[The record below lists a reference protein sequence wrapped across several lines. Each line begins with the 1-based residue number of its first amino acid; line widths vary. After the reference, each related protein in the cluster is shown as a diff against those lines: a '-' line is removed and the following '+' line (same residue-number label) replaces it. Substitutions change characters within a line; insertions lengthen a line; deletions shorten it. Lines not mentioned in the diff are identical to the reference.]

1 MVVLRRRMMESASR
15 DRCELIPAADS
26 REQARHAEAANT
38 QPANAA
44 KRAPGSV
51 RIIAGEWRGRRLDVV
66 AGADIRPTPDRV
78 RETLFNWLAPVLP
91 GMHCLDLYA
100 GTGVLGL
107 EALSRGAAESW
118 FVEQDVEAARAIEA
132 VLVRFGGQEHHK
144 GRVLRADAR
153 RWLAGP
159 VPRSFDL
166 VFLDPP
172 YAGDAAGRFV
182 YTPRAWL
189 ACPACVGLSGD
200 EPQERA
206 AGTARR
212 LAIAPGARGWRGA
225 LCPGPTRLAGQPVA
239 NQPV

>member
-1 MVVLRRRMMESASR
+1 ME
-15 DRCELIPAADS
+15 
-26 REQARHAEAANT
+26 
-38 QPANAA
+38 
-44 KRAPGSV
+44 KRPTRQTGKPPGSV
-51 RIIAGEWRGRRLDVV
+51 RIIAGEWRGRRIEV
-66 AGADIRPTPDRV
+66 APGPGIRPTPDRV

-118 FVEQDVEAARAIEA
+118 FVEQDAAAARALEM
-132 VLVRFGGQEHHK
+132 VLDRFDGPSHDR

-172 YAGDAAGRFV
+172 YAA
-182 YTPRAWL
+182 
-189 ACPACVGLSGD
+189 D
-200 EPQERA
+200 EL
-206 AGTARR
+206 GNLCT
-212 LAIAPGARGWRGA
+212 LLARGWLAPHAWVYLETSRRYA
-225 LCPGPTRLAGQPVA
+225 LPVLPAGWQLHREREAGEVRYALARLV
-239 NQPV
+239 

>member
-1 MVVLRRRMMESASR
+1 MEKR
-15 DRCELIPAADS
+15 P
-26 REQARHAEAANT
+26 T
-38 QPANAA
+38 QQTGKP
-44 KRAPGSV
+44 PGSV
-51 RIIAGEWRGRRLDVV
+51 RIIAGEWRGRRIEV
-66 AGADIRPTPDRV
+66 ASGAEIRPTPDRV

-118 FVEQDVEAARAIEA
+118 FVEQDAAAARALEM
-132 VLVRFGGQEHHK
+132 VLDRFDGPGHDRGR

-172 YAGDAAGRFV
+172 YAA
-182 YTPRAWL
+182 
-189 ACPACVGLSGD
+189 D
-200 EPQERA
+200 EL
-206 AGTARR
+206 GNLCT
-212 LAIAPGARGWRGA
+212 LLARGWLAPHAWVYLETSRKYA
-225 LCPGPTRLAGQPVA
+225 LPAMPAGWQLHREREAGEVRYALARLV
-239 NQPV
+239 

>member
-1 MVVLRRRMMESASR
+1 MQKRPSRQTVKLRS
-15 DRCELIPAADS
+15 
-26 REQARHAEAANT
+26 
-38 QPANAA
+38 
-44 KRAPGSV
+44 KAPGSV
-51 RIIAGEWRGRRLDVV
+51 RIIAGEWRGRRLDIV

-91 GMHCLDLYA
+91 GMHCLDLCA

-118 FVEQDVEAARAIEA
+118 FVEQDVEAAKALEA
-132 VLVRFGGQEHHK
+132 ALIRFGGQGHAK

-172 YAGDAAGRFV
+172 YAGDELGN
-182 YTPRAWL
+182 L
-189 ACPACVGLSGD
+189 CKL
-200 EPQERA
+200 
-206 AGTARR
+206 
-212 LAIAPGARGWRGA
+212 LARGWLAPHAWVYLETSRKNTLPELPEGWQLHREREAGEVRFA
-225 LCPGPTRLAGQPVA
+225 LARLV
-239 NQPV
+239 